1 MNVDLQIEGSAGRA
15 RRLALPDSPR
25 LNVWIVDLNAPAFVI
40 GKHPAWHSQFAV
52 SAAPIDMLPS
62 CCEECRPWREGST
75 THRLAFAPLSKPFDW
90 LTGDR
95 PVVSTAALAS
105 VDFAAADDAMAAHIV
120 RALAGSLAAG
130 ILPVGGRHPR
140 MAWHAACGAVA
151 FALHQARAEV
161 QG

>member
-1 MNVDLQIEGSAGRA
+1 MDVDMQIKGSAGLA

-25 LNVWIVDLNAPAFVI
+25 LNVWIVELDTPAFVI
-40 GKHPAWHSQFAV
+40 GRRPTWFSQFAV
-52 SAAPIDMLPS
+52 TVAPLELMPDD
-62 CCEECRPWREGST
+62 CRGDGAC
-75 THRLAFAPLSKPFDW
+75 THRLAFAPLSKPYDW
-90 LTGDR
+90 SGDDR
-95 PVVSTAALAS
+95 PVVSVAALAS
-105 VDFAAADDAMAAHIV
+105 LDFAAADDIMASQIV

-151 FALHQARAEV
+151 FALHQARTEA